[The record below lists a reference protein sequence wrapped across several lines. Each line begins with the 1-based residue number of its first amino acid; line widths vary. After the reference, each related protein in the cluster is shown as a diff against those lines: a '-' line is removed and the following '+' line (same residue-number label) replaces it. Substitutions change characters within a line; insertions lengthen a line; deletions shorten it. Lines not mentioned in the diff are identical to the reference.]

1 MSDELSE
8 VLAELAKGF
17 GTSTGELWA
26 WLQGDGLA
34 AYARVQVARLTVH
47 TVLWAVISVI
57 SIAACVALYMAI
69 RKTDDDE
76 MVGVLLIIGM
86 FVLIGLVISLSI
98 LTAYASDLAC
108 WMASPEGMV
117 IQRVLEMTGR

>member
-1 MSDELSE
+1 MNEELSNA
-8 VLAELAKGF
+8 LAELAKGL

-47 TVLWAVISVI
+47 TILWAVISG
-57 SIAACVALYMAI
+57 IAIAVCVALYMGI
-69 RKTDDDE
+69 RKTDDEE
-76 MVGVLLIIGM
+76 MVGVLLIVGL
-86 FVLIGLVISLSI
+86 FVVIGLIISLAF

-117 IQRVLEMTGR
+117 IQKVLEVMG